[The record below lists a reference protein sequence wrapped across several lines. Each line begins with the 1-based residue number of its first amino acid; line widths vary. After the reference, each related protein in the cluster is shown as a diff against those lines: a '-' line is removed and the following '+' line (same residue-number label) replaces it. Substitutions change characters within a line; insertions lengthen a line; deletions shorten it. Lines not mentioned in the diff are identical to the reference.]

1 MAVNAVL
8 PAQVLAD
15 GASDGDVLTVQA
27 DGSVAFETPA
37 GGGGGIGGSTGST
50 DNAIL
55 RADGTGG
62 STLQSADWIMPDNYT
77 ASPNA
82 TVNVCA
88 LEATGATT
96 NVAVAIVPKGTGA
109 VMFSVPDG
117 TAAGGDAR
125 GANAI
130 DLQAYRTAASQVA
143 SALRSTVVGNS
154 NRASGSHSAA
164 VGSGCQATGVFATAV
179 GSDAT
184 AAQYG
189 AALGY
194 DVDAGTTA
202 VVVGAQSSASGYAS
216 VALGNACVAS
226 QWGAVATGFVAKA
239 DRVGMRAHAHD
250 RFAASGDSQ
259 RVDFGLY
266 AKTTDA
272 TPQTM
277 LLGKTY
283 NTTAQLTIASGKI
296 LHATVHVIGSK
307 SDGSAIAIYQRQV
320 AIANVGGTTALV
332 GSVNTIGSDTAASTS
347 LSITADNTN
356 DSLKIEVTGIA
367 AETWRW
373 FASVSGAEIAHG
385 S

>member
-1 MAVNAVL
+1 MAITAVL
-8 PAQVLAD
+8 PDQVLAD
-15 GASDGDVLTVQA
+15 GASDGDLLTVQA
-27 DGSVAFETPA
+27 DGSVAFEAPA
-37 GGGGGIGGSTGST
+37 GGGGIGGSTGST

-143 SALRSTVVGNS
+143 SAIQSTVVGNR
-154 NRASGSHSAA
+154 NLASGSYSAA
-164 VGSGCQATGVFATAV
+164 VGSGCQATGPFATAV
-179 GSDAT
+179 GSNAT

-194 DVDAGTTA
+194 DVDAGNTA
-202 VVVGAQSSASGYAS
+202 VVAGAQSSASGYAS
-216 VALGNACVAS
+216 VALGNGCVAS

-296 LHATVHVIGSK
+296 LHATVQVIGSK

-373 FASVSGAEIAHG
+373 FAGVSGVEMAYG

>member
-1 MAVNAVL
+1 MAVNAIL
-8 PAQVLAD
+8 PSQVLAD

-164 VGSGCQATGVFATAV
+164 VGSGCQATGLFATAV
-179 GSDAT
+179 GSNAT

>member
-1 MAVNAVL
+1 MAVNAIL
-8 PAQVLAD
+8 PNQVLAD

-143 SALRSTVVGNS
+143 SAVRSTVVGNS
-154 NRASGSHSAA
+154 NRASGSYSAA
-164 VGSGCQATGVFATAV
+164 VGSGCQATGAFATAV
-179 GSDAT
+179 GSNAT

-194 DVDAGTTA
+194 DVDAGNTA
-202 VVVGAQSSASGYAS
+202 VVVGAQSIASGYAS
-216 VALGNACVAS
+216 VALGNGCVAS

-296 LHATVHVIGSK
+296 LHATVQVIGSK

-373 FASVSGAEIAHG
+373 FAGVSGVEMAYG

>member
-8 PAQVLAD
+8 PNQVLAD
-15 GASDGDVLTVQA
+15 GASDGDLLTVQA
-27 DGSVAFETPA
+27 DGSVAFEAPA
-37 GGGGGIGGSTGST
+37 AGGGIGGSTGST

-143 SALRSTVVGNS
+143 SAVRSTVVGNS

-164 VGSGCQATGVFATAV
+164 VGSGCQATGLFATAV

-216 VALGNACVAS
+216 VALGNGCVAS

-239 DRVGMRAHAHD
+239 DRVGMRAHSHD
-250 RFAASGDSQ
+250 RFSASGDSQ

-296 LHATVHVIGSK
+296 LHATVQVIGSK

-373 FASVSGAEIAHG
+373 FAGVSGVEMAYG

>member
-1 MAVNAVL
+1 MAITAIL
-8 PAQVLAD
+8 PSQVLAD

-37 GGGGGIGGSTGST
+37 GGGGIGGSTGST

-143 SALRSTVVGNS
+143 SAVRSTVVGNS
-154 NRASGSHSAA
+154 NRASGSFSAA
-164 VGSGCQATGVFATAV
+164 VGSGCQATGLFATAV
-179 GSDAT
+179 GSNAT

-277 LLGKTY
+277 LLGETY

-296 LHATVHVIGSK
+296 LHATVQVIGSK

>member
-8 PAQVLAD
+8 PSQVLAD

-37 GGGGGIGGSTGST
+37 GGGGIGGSTGST

-143 SALRSTVVGNS
+143 SAVRSTVVGNS
-154 NRASGSHSAA
+154 NRASGSFSAA
-164 VGSGCQATGVFATAV
+164 VGSGCQATGLFATAV
-179 GSDAT
+179 GSNAT

-277 LLGKTY
+277 LLGETY

-296 LHATVHVIGSK
+296 LHATVQVIGSK

>member
-1 MAVNAVL
+1 MGVNAFL
-8 PAQVLAD
+8 PGSILAD
-15 GASDGDVLTVQA
+15 GASDGDVLTVQP

-37 GGGGGIGGSTGST
+37 GGGGIGGSTGNT

-55 RADGTGG
+55 RADSTGG
-62 STLQSADWIMPDNYT
+62 STLQAASWIAPDNYT

-88 LEATGATT
+88 LEASGATT
-96 NVAVAIVPKGTGA
+96 NVAVAIVPQGSGA
-109 VMFSVPDG
+109 VMCSVPDG
-117 TAAGGDAR
+117 TATGGNAR

-130 DLQAYRTAASQVA
+130 DLQAYRTAANQVA
-143 SALRSTVVGNS
+143 SGSYSTVVGS
-154 NRASGSHSAA
+154 ACRASGNNSTAI
-164 VGSGCQATGVFATAV
+164 GSQSQATGPFATGV
-179 GSDAT
+179 GSDAV
-184 AAQYG
+184 ASAYG
-189 AALGY
+189 AAVGY
-194 DVDAGTTA
+194 DVDAGNTA

-216 VALGNACVAS
+216 VALGNGCVAS

-239 DRVGMRAHAHD
+239 DRVGMRAHSHD
-250 RFAASGDSQ
+250 RFSASGDSQ

-296 LHATVHVIGSK
+296 LHATVQVIGSK

-332 GSVNTIGSDTAASTS
+332 GSVNTIGSDTAAGTS
-347 LSITADNTN
+347 LSIAADNTN
-356 DSLKIEVTGIA
+356 GSLKIEVTGIA
-367 AETWRW
+367 GETWRW

>member
-1 MAVNAVL
+1 MAINAIL

-15 GASDGDVLTVQA
+15 GANDGDVLTVQA

-37 GGGGGIGGSTGST
+37 GGGGIGGSTGST

-62 STLQSADWIMPDNYT
+62 STLQAASWIMPDNYT

-143 SALRSTVVGNS
+143 SAIQSTVVGNS
-154 NRASGSHSAA
+154 NRASGSYSAA
-164 VGSGCQATGVFATAV
+164 VGSGCQATGLFATAV

-194 DVDAGTTA
+194 DVDAGNMA

-216 VALGNACVAS
+216 VALGNGCVAS

-239 DRVGMRAHAHD
+239 DRVGMRAHSHD

-296 LHATVHVIGSK
+296 LHATVQVIGSK

-373 FASVSGAEIAHG
+373 FAGVSGVEMAYG

>member
-1 MAVNAVL
+1 MGINAIL
-8 PAQVLAD
+8 PAQVLAN
-15 GASDGDVLTVQA
+15 GASDGDLLTVQA
-27 DGSVAFETPA
+27 DGSVAFEAPA
-37 GGGGGIGGSTGST
+37 GGGIGGSTGST

-62 STLQSADWIMPDNYT
+62 STLQAASWIVPDNYT
-77 ASPNA
+77 TSPNA
-82 TVNVCA
+82 TVNVCV

-117 TAAGGDAR
+117 TATGGDAR

-143 SALRSTVVGNS
+143 SAIQSTAVGNS
-154 NRASGSHSAA
+154 NRASGSYSAA
-164 VGSGCQATGVFATAV
+164 VGSGCQATGLFATAV

-194 DVDAGTTA
+194 DVDAGNMA

-216 VALGNACVAS
+216 VALGNGCVAS

-239 DRVGMRAHAHD
+239 DRVGMRAHSHD

-296 LHATVHVIGSK
+296 LHATVQVIGSK

-373 FASVSGAEIAHG
+373 FAGVSGVEMAYG

>member
-8 PAQVLAD
+8 PSQVLAD

-143 SALRSTVVGNS
+143 SAVRSTVVGNS
-154 NRASGSHSAA
+154 NRASGSFSAA
-164 VGSGCQATGVFATAV
+164 VGSGCQATGLFATAV
-179 GSDAT
+179 GSNAT

-194 DVDAGTTA
+194 DVDAGNTA

-216 VALGNACVAS
+216 VTLGNACVAS

-332 GSVNTIGSDTAASTS
+332 GSVNTIGSDTAAGTS
-347 LSITADNTN
+347 LSIAADNTN
-356 DSLKIEVTGIA
+356 GSLKIEVTGIA
-367 AETWRW
+367 GETWRW

>member
-1 MAVNAVL
+1 MGVNAFL
-8 PAQVLAD
+8 PGSILAD
-15 GASDGDVLTVQA
+15 GASDGDLLTVQA
-27 DGSVAFETPA
+27 DGSVAFEPPA
-37 GGGGGIGGSTGST
+37 GGGGIGGSTGST

-62 STLQSADWIMPDNYT
+62 STLQAASWIAPDNYT

-88 LEATGATT
+88 LEASGATT
-96 NVAVAIVPKGTGA
+96 NVAVAIVPQGSGA
-109 VMFSVPDG
+109 VMCSVPDG
-117 TAAGGDAR
+117 TATGGNAR

-130 DLQAYRTAASQVA
+130 DLQAYRTAANQVA
-143 SALRSTVVGNS
+143 SGSYSTVVGS
-154 NRASGSHSAA
+154 ACRASGNNSTAI
-164 VGSGCQATGVFATAV
+164 GSQSQATGPFATGV
-179 GSDAT
+179 GSDAV
-184 AAQYG
+184 ASAYG
-189 AALGY
+189 AAVGY
-194 DVDAGTTA
+194 DVDAGNTA

-216 VALGNACVAS
+216 VALGNGCVAS

-296 LHATVHVIGSK
+296 LHATVQVIGSK

-373 FASVSGAEIAHG
+373 FAGVSGVEMAYG

>member
-1 MAVNAVL
+1 MAVNAIL
-8 PAQVLAD
+8 PSQVLAD

-37 GGGGGIGGSTGST
+37 GGGGIGGSTGST

-143 SALRSTVVGNS
+143 SAVRSTVVGNS
-154 NRASGSHSAA
+154 NRASGSYSAA
-164 VGSGCQATGVFATAV
+164 VGSGCQATGPFATAV
-179 GSDAT
+179 GSNAT

>member
-1 MAVNAVL
+1 MGVNAFL
-8 PAQVLAD
+8 PGSILAD
-15 GASDGDVLTVQA
+15 GASDGDLLTVQA
-27 DGSVAFETPA
+27 DGSVAFEPPA
-37 GGGGGIGGSTGST
+37 GGGGIGGSTGST

-143 SALRSTVVGNS
+143 SAVRSTVVGNS
-154 NRASGSHSAA
+154 NRASGSFSAA
-164 VGSGCQATGVFATAV
+164 VGSGCQATGLFATAV
-179 GSDAT
+179 GSNAT

-216 VALGNACVAS
+216 VALGNGCVAS

-296 LHATVHVIGSK
+296 LHATVQVIGSK

-373 FASVSGAEIAHG
+373 FAGVSGVEMAYG

>member
-1 MAVNAVL
+1 
-8 PAQVLAD
+8 
-15 GASDGDVLTVQA
+15 
-27 DGSVAFETPA
+27 
-37 GGGGGIGGSTGST
+37 
-50 DNAIL
+50 
-55 RADGTGG
+55 
-62 STLQSADWIMPDNYT
+62 
-77 ASPNA
+77 
-82 TVNVCA
+82 
-88 LEATGATT
+88 
-96 NVAVAIVPKGTGA
+96 
-109 VMFSVPDG
+109 
-117 TAAGGDAR
+117 
-125 GANAI
+125 
-130 DLQAYRTAASQVA
+130 
-143 SALRSTVVGNS
+143 
-154 NRASGSHSAA
+154 
-164 VGSGCQATGVFATAV
+164 VGSN
-179 GSDAT
+179 AT

-194 DVDAGTTA
+194 DVDAGITA

-296 LHATVHVIGSK
+296 LHATVQVIGSK

-367 AETWRW
+367 GETWRW